1 MADVLTTFAQVSNDA
16 PNVYVAQQM
25 YTLAERYLKVLKYAS
40 RYTLPQ
46 RYGKTIRVDRV
57 KRLALPVAPLT
68 EGVPPSAAGLTVE
81 NVDVTVD
88 QWGIV
93 AFLTD
98 LGLITTKHP
107 MLAKAIDRTAL
118 AIAET
123 IEREACVMLLGG
135 TSVIYTSATQAR
147 VNIVKTDVVNTA
159 QVLAATTQLRALGAP
174 AFDGDLMAG
183 VMSPQVEADV
193 LKTDTVFQAA
203 HVNMN
208 VRAQEY
214 GELGTWAG
222 VRWTRGNFL
231 PMYLGVIAPVTTAPT
246 AIAAGNLAITTGPY
260 TSGVTLAGG
269 IIVVARDINS
279 DYERKI
285 SLPNTTFALTANT
298 GFSMTMPTS
307 ANYTYD
313 VYIPPVIAGTG
324 TPVLAASRL
333 AANAVFTTVGMAIPT
348 STQVAPANPA
358 STIEVFVTFIFGRD
372 AFGRVELDG
381 MSLQS
386 YITPSGA
393 SFSNPLA
400 QGRKVG
406 SKISWKSFILDNSFF
421 LRIESGSFF
430 SAQLPA

>member
-1 MADVLTTFAQVSNDA
+1 MADVLTTFSAVSNDA
-16 PNVYVAQQM
+16 PNVYIASQM
-25 YTLAERYLKVLKYAS
+25 FTLAERYLKVLKYAS

-57 KRLALPVAPLT
+57 KRLALPTVPLT
-68 EGVPPSAAGLTVE
+68 EGVPPSAVGLTVE

-123 IEREACVMLLGG
+123 IEREACKMLLGG
-135 TSVIYTSATQAR
+135 TAVVFAAGTTRAGLVAT
-147 VNIVKTDVVNTA
+147 NVVNTGI
-159 QVLAATTQLRALGAP
+159 VLTATTQLRALGAP
-174 AFDGDLMAG
+174 AFDGDLYAG
-183 VMSPQVEADV
+183 VIPPQVEADV
-193 LKTDTVFQAA
+193 LKTDATFQSA
-203 HVNMN
+203 HNFVN
-208 VRAQEY
+208 VRAQEF
-214 GELGTWAG
+214 GEIGVWSG

-231 PMYLGVIAPVTTAPT
+231 PIFAGVGAPVTTAAT
-246 AIAAGNLAITTGPY
+246 ATVAGSLLGITGGAY
-260 TSGVTLAGG
+260 TANATLSGG

-279 DYERKI
+279 DYERKV
-285 SLPNTTFALTANT
+285 SVANTTFALGAGNT
-298 GFSMTMPTS
+298 GFSINTPTS
-307 ANYTYD
+307 ANYVYD
-313 VYIPPVIAGTG
+313 VYAPPAAAGTG
-324 TPVLAASRL
+324 TPVLAASRI
-333 AANAVFTTVGMAIPT
+333 AANTVVTITTLPT
-348 STQVAPANPA
+348 STVTAPANPA
-358 STIEVFVTFIFGRD
+358 SGVEVFVTFIVGRD

-386 YITPSGA
+386 YITPPGA

-406 SKISWKSFILDNSFF
+406 AKIAWKSFILDNNFIV
-421 LRIESGSFF
+421 RIESGSFF
-430 SAQLPA
+430 AAQLPA

>member
-1 MADVLTTFAQVSNDA
+1 MADVLTTFSSVSNDA
-16 PNVYVAQQM
+16 PNVFIAQQM

-57 KRLALPVAPLT
+57 KRLALPTAPLT
-68 EGVPPSAAGLTVE
+68 EGVPPSAVGLTVE

-123 IEREACVMLLGG
+123 IEREACNMLLGG
-135 TSVIYTSATQAR
+135 TLVQYGATVSTQKTSRANLVSTDRVTTAVILQATA
-147 VNIVKTDVVNTA
+147 
-159 QVLAATTQLRALGAP
+159 QLRALGAP
-174 AFDGDLMAG
+174 AFDGDLYAG
-183 VMSPQVEADV
+183 IIPPQIEAD
-193 LKTDTVFQAA
+193 LLASDATFQSA
-203 HVNMN
+203 HNFVN
-208 VRAQEY
+208 VRAQEF
-214 GELGTWAG
+214 GEIGVWSG

-231 PMYLGVIAPVTTAPT
+231 PIFKTVPAPTTAAAT
-246 AIAAGNLAITTGPY
+246 AEKSQVSAVASTGK
-260 TSGVTLAGG
+260 VT
-269 IIVVARDINS
+269 VVARDAVS
-279 DYERKI
+279 GYVRKVSI
-285 SLPNTTFALTANT
+285 ESAVVAATATLTTPSST
-298 GFSMTMPTS
+298 
-307 ANYTYD
+307 NYVYD
-313 VYIPPVIAGTG
+313 VYFDNLTG
-324 TPVLAASRL
+324 VYHLVASGLAAGATT
-333 AANAVFTTVGMAIPT
+333 AALNSLYAAGAVQNPPAAS
-348 STQVAPANPA
+348 STDQV
-358 STIEVFVTFIFGRD
+358 EVFVAFIVGRD

-386 YITPSGA
+386 YITPPGA

-406 SKISWKSFILDNSFF
+406 SKIAWKSFILDNNF
-421 LRIESGSFF
+421 LVRLESA
-430 SAQLPA
+430 SAFASQLPA

>member
-1 MADVLTTFAQVSNDA
+1 MPDVLTTFSSVSNDA
-16 PNVYVAQQM
+16 PNVFIASQM

-57 KRLALPVAPLT
+57 KRLALPTAPLT
-68 EGVPPSAAGLTVE
+68 EGVPPSAVGLTVE

-123 IEREACVMLLGG
+123 VEREACNMLLGG
-135 TSVIYTSATQAR
+135 TLVQFGATSGTQKTSRANLVSTDRITTAVILQATA
-147 VNIVKTDVVNTA
+147 
-159 QVLAATTQLRALGAP
+159 QLRALGAP
-174 AFDGDLMAG
+174 AFDGDLYAG
-183 VMSPQVEADV
+183 IIPPQFEAD
-193 LKTDTVFQAA
+193 LLASDATFQSA
-203 HVNMN
+203 HNFVN
-208 VRAQEY
+208 VRAQEF
-214 GELGTWAG
+214 GEIGVWSG

-231 PMYLGVIAPVTTAPT
+231 PIFKTVPAPDTGATTAEKSQVS
-246 AIAAGNLAITTGPY
+246 AAASTGL
-260 TSGVTLAGG
+260 VT
-269 IIVVARDINS
+269 VVARDAVS
-279 DYERKI
+279 GYVRKVSI
-285 SLPNTTFALTANT
+285 AATNVAATSTLTT
-298 GFSMTMPTS
+298 PTS
-307 ANYTYD
+307 TNYVYD
-313 VYIPPVIAGTG
+313 VYFDNLTTVYHLVASG
-324 TPVLAASRL
+324 LAAGATT
-333 AANAVFTTVGMAIPT
+333 AALNSLYAAGAVQNPPAAS
-348 STQVAPANPA
+348 STNQV
-358 STIEVFVTFIFGRD
+358 EVFVAFIVGRD

-386 YITPSGA
+386 YITPPGA

-406 SKISWKSFILDNSFF
+406 SKIAWKSFILDNNF
-421 LRIESGSFF
+421 LVRLESA
-430 SAQLPA
+430 SAFASQLPA